1 MTQKERHAKAGPH
14 KKTMKKA
21 RWVSSGLFRAAPQ
34 AEDLSFLT
42 NRFFAALL
50 CVTQEKSA
58 QSGAKKLCLGALVF
72 LCGAAKMR
80 VVLFGK

>member
-1 MTQKERHAKAGPH
+1 MPLKAGPH
-14 KKTMKKA
+14 KKTMKKV

-42 NRFFAALL
+42 SRFFAALL

-72 LCGAAKMR
+72 LCGAAKTQHP
-80 VVLFGK
+80 FFA

>member
-1 MTQKERHAKAGPH
+1 
-14 KKTMKKA
+14 MKKV

-72 LCGAAKMR
+72 LCGAAKGETR
-80 VVLFGK
+80 FLRPCTDFAAFSYDEESTL